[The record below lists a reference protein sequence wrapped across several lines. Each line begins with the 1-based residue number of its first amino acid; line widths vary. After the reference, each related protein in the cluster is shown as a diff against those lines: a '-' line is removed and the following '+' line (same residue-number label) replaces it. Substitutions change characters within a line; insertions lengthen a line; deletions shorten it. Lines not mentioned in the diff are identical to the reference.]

1 MSGGDSEEEDG
12 GFGRI
17 DVEINPS
24 SPCSE
29 SFVIGYVTIHVFQDS
44 VSVLNVI
51 PSGSCFVEIVRIK
64 EGEKTGGNGELR
76 S

>member
-1 MSGGDSEEEDG
+1 MGGGDSEEEDG
-12 GFGRI
+12 GSGRI

-29 SFVIGYVTIHVFQDS
+29 SFVIGYVTIHVFHDS

-51 PSGSCFVEIVRIK
+51 PSGSCFVEIVRI
-64 EGEKTGGNGELR
+64 EERTKTGRNREVR